1 MYGTKFLL
9 NKENILN
16 LINECDIFS
25 YYEPNFTQL
34 NKKFCSSWRG
44 ERIPSSIIRSING
57 TLFYKD
63 YGDPND
69 KSYTCWGYLKER
81 YSLNLQETLNVINN
95 DFNLGLNGDK
105 KKPTLGF
112 YGIPNKEIKIEDKKD
127 TIFQI
132 KKKEF
137 SSKDLFYWNQYGID
151 LNILEYFDVYSIS
164 HYFING
170 LPFEIKKNELGFAYY
185 EQPYKY
191 KIYLPSRN
199 KGEKFWSN
207 TGGAIVQGY
216 NKLPNRGDICLITSS
231 KKDIMTL
238 YKLGITSVA
247 PGSENSRISLD
258 VIQDLKDR
266 FNKLYIYYNN
276 DEPGIKAAKDHSK
289 LYECEYIFN
298 PINKPKDPSDFY
310 KKYGF
315 DDSKRLMENFG
326 II

>member
-1 MYGTKFLL
+1 MYGIKFLL

-16 LINECDIFS
+16 LISEYDIFS

-44 ERIPSSIIRSING
+44 ERIASSIIRCVHG

-63 YGDPND
+63 YGDPSD
-69 KSYTCWGYLKER
+69 KSYTCWNYLKER
-81 YSLNLQETLNVINN
+81 YSLNIQEVFNVINN

-112 YGIPNKEIKIEDKKD
+112 YGLPNKEIKIEDKKD

-132 KKKEF
+132 KKKNY
-137 SSKDLFYWNQYGID
+137 SDKDLLYWKQFGIN
-151 LNILEYFDVYSIS
+151 LEILEYFDVHSIS

-170 LPFEIKKNELGFAYY
+170 LSFEIKKNELGFAYY

-207 TGGAIVQGY
+207 TGGIVQGY
-216 NKLPNRGDICLITSS
+216 NKLPNRGDTCLITSS

-238 YKLGITSVA
+238 HKLGITSVA
-247 PGSENSRISLD
+247 PSSENSRISLD
-258 VIQDLKDR
+258 IIQDLKDR

-276 DEPGIKAAKDHSK
+276 DEPGIKAAEDHSK
-289 LYECEYIFN
+289 LYECSYIFN
-298 PINKPKDPSDFY
+298 PINEPKDPSDFY
-310 KKYGF
+310 KKYGY
-315 DDSKRLMENFG
+315 DDSKRLMKNFG